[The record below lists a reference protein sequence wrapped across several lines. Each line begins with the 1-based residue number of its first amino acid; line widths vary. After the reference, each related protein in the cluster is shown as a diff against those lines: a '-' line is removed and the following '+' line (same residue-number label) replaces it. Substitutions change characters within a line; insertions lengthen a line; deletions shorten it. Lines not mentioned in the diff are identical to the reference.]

1 MEKVTAVVLAAGSG
15 RRMNSSVHKQY
26 MMLAGKPVL
35 FYALKAFE
43 ESEVTDIVLVVGQG
57 EIEYCRR
64 EIVDKYGFQKVKAIV
79 EGGKERY
86 HSVYAGLSA
95 APGTD
100 YVLIHDG
107 ARPFVDVD
115 MIKRSMDGAKCYQA
129 CVVGMPVKDTIKVVG
144 EDGTAKD
151 TPDRNTLWQVQT
163 PQSFSYPMILDAYT
177 KIIAQEGCNVTDDAM
192 VLEQMTGRQVRV
204 IRGSYQNIKITT
216 PEDLW
221 VAEAYLNRQILQEKR
236 DYPKKI

>member
-15 RRMNSSVHKQY
+15 KRMNSSVHKQY

-35 FYALKAFE
+35 YYVLKTFE
-43 ESEVTDIVLVVGQG
+43 ESEVEEVVLVVGQG
-57 EIEYCRR
+57 EIEYCRQN
-64 EIVDKYGFQKVKAIV
+64 IVDSYGFQKVKVIV

-86 HSVYAGLSA
+86 HSVYAGLAA

-115 MIKRSMDGAKCYQA
+115 MIKRSIDGVKSYQA

-144 EDGTAKD
+144 EERFAKA
-151 TPDRNTLWQVQT
+151 TPDRNTLWQIQT
-163 PQSFSYPMILDAYT
+163 PQAFSYPLILDAYT
-177 KIIAQEGCNVTDDAM
+177 KIVAQEECTVTDDAM
-192 VLEQMTGRQVRV
+192 VLEQMTGQQVKV
-204 IRGSYQNIKITT
+204 IKGSYRNIKITT
-216 PEDLW
+216 PEDLL
-221 VAEAYLNRQILQEKR
+221 VAEAYVKL
-236 DYPKKI
+236 KKV